1 MKEKGIN
8 ALSWHTTLRSQG
20 WPWHTRITWK
30 EERQLHQ
37 QHEMLVVRL
46 FIACRRAKSHH
57 PKTGGAARTPSS
69 WEGQG
74 RLTWSV
80 LWLSHTPGSDHAF
93 LSWEI
98 IPHSQWKNY
107 RTFPPLCSPP
117 FYPRAFKL
125 WMVLK
130 SQFTVQFGVHVL
142 PRSIV
147 DSSTLTH
154 PHQQSGEKV
163 LGSECRWHFQHF
175 QHIPCPHRPAQ
186 NVVSRGQSHQR
197 AQIPFNCRHPSL
209 YPNQRWP
216 QEG

>member
-1 MKEKGIN
+1 MAHKDHVKGGE
-8 ALSWHTTLRSQG
+8 ATSSTTRNVGSQTFHCLQESKISSSKDRRNCQDSQQLRGS
-20 WPWHTRITWK
+20 
-30 EERQLHQ
+30 
-37 QHEMLVVRL
+37 
-46 FIACRRAKSHH
+46 
-57 PKTGGAARTPSS
+57 
-69 WEGQG
+69 G
-74 RLTWSV
+74 RSTWSV

-98 IPHSQWKNY
+98 IPHGQWKNY

-117 FYPRAFKL
+117 FYPWAFKL

-163 LGSECRWHFQHF
+163 LGSECWWHFQHF